1 MMLPMTETMKVSK
14 SGSILRVLTG
24 SLEERR
30 GMMSVLGQSVR
41 GRRGKVLTLESV
53 VENTGYGER
62 KRVSKLRGEVSEGS
76 TSLEASTYI
85 LPVNKELV
93 IRWINVGATIEISKG
108 QTD

>member
-1 MMLPMTETMKVSK
+1 M
-14 SGSILRVLTG
+14 
-24 SLEERR
+24 
-30 GMMSVLGQSVR
+30 
-41 GRRGKVLTLESV
+41 ESV
-53 VENTGYGER
+53 VENTGYSGER

-108 QTD
+108 QTADKETDEWHDYHSRQRT